1 LDRNNQKPIEA
12 VVQETLSQT
21 SAPAVETSIR
31 YEGWRVIFACF
42 VVATFAWGLGFYGHG
57 VYLAELQRTRGWP
70 TSLMSTATTMYYFT
84 GSMLVVYVADI
95 LQRLGPRLMLAA
107 GACCFSLAL
116 VGLAYISE
124 PWQLFA
130 VYLMMAVGW
139 MFASAG
145 ALTNVAGLWF
155 FQKRGLAISL
165 ALTGASFGGIIIT
178 PAMVAAI
185 SHWGFTAAMLGMAV
199 VTFVVLFAAIFI
211 CIGSPPSLLKPHT
224 GANPDLNK
232 PAGDVWTRKRA
243 LRSLQF
249 WTMTMPF
256 ALGIGAQ
263 VGFLVHQIAFLSPKI
278 GGLQA
283 ASYAVAVTTVLAIL
297 GRLAVGMVIDRLN
310 QRVVSAVSFSSQ
322 AVALL
327 IMMNS
332 DNVVVLFLAC
342 ALFGF
347 SVGNLITLPSLII
360 FREFGATSFGLLVGL
375 SIAIN
380 GVIYAFGPGAVG
392 WLRDFSGTYTAS
404 FTMCVGLQLLAAAII
419 LIPFRRAV

>member
-1 LDRNNQKPIEA
+1 M
-12 VVQETLSQT
+12 QEMLST
-21 SAPAVETSIR
+21 GSTPPVAETSIR

-95 LQRLGPRLMLAA
+95 MQRLGPRLMLSA
-107 GACCFSLAL
+107 GACCFTTAL
-116 VGLAYISE
+116 VGLAYISQ
-124 PWQLFA
+124 PWQLFV
-130 VYLMMAVGW
+130 VYLVMATGW

-178 PAMVAAI
+178 PAMVWMI
-185 SHWGFTAAMLGMAV
+185 SHWGFAAAMQSMAV
-199 VTFVVLFAAIFI
+199 ITLVVLVATVFL
-211 CIGSPPSLLKPHT
+211 CIGPPPAFAKLQGGAAGGAKSL
-224 GANPDLNK
+224 
-232 PAGDVWTRKRA
+232 AGEVWTRARA
-243 LRSLQF
+243 LRSVQF

-256 ALGIGAQ
+256 ALAIGAQ
-263 VGFLVHQIAFLSPKI
+263 VGFLVHQIAFLLPKI

-310 QRVVSAVSFSSQ
+310 QRVVSAVSFVSQ
-322 AVALL
+322 AIALL

-360 FREFGATSFGLLVGL
+360 FKEFGAASFGLLVGL
-375 SIAIN
+375 SVAIN

-392 WLRDFSGTYTAS
+392 WLRDFSGTYTVS
-404 FTMCVGLQLLAAAII
+404 FTMCIALQLLAAVII
-419 LIPFRRAV
+419 LIPFRSSAETAPP

>member
-1 LDRNNQKPIEA
+1 M
-12 VVQETLSQT
+12 QETPVSP
-21 SAPAVETSIR
+21 APVVAETSIH

-70 TSLMSTATTMYYFT
+70 TSLMSTATTVYYFT
-84 GSMLVVYVADI
+84 GSMLVIYVADI
-95 LQRLGPRLMLAA
+95 MRSLGPRLMLAA
-107 GACCFSLAL
+107 GACCFSTAL
-116 VGLAYISE
+116 VGLAYMQE
-124 PWQLFA
+124 PWQLFP
-130 VYLMMAVGW
+130 VYLVMATGW

-155 FQKRGLAISL
+155 FKKRGLAISL

-178 PAMVAAI
+178 PAMVAAVTY
-185 SHWGFTAAMLGMAV
+185 WGFTNAMLGMAV
-199 VTFVVLFAAIFI
+199 ITLAVLIVTIGV
-211 CIGSPPSLLKPHT
+211 CIGPPPVLIDT
-224 GANPDLNK
+224 NAG
-232 PAGDVWTRKRA
+232 PAGSPLSAGPWTRGQA

-263 VGFLVHQIAFLSPKI
+263 VGFLVHQIAFLMPKI

-283 ASYAVAVTTVLAIL
+283 ASYAVAVTTVLAIV

-310 QRVVSAVSFSSQ
+310 QRVVSAASFTSQ

-327 IMMNS
+327 IMMS
-332 DNVVVLFLAC
+332 TDNAAVLYLAC

-360 FREFGATSFGLLVGL
+360 FKEFGAASFGMLVGL
-375 SIAIN
+375 SVAIN

-404 FTMCVGLQLLAAAII
+404 FSMCIGLQLLAAVII
-419 LIPFRRAV
+419 LIPFRPRADAAPSL

>member
-1 LDRNNQKPIEA
+1 M
-12 VVQETLSQT
+12 QETLSPG
-21 SAPAVETSIR
+21 SPPAVAETSIR

-42 VVATFAWGLGFYGHG
+42 IVATFAWGLGFYGHG

-95 LQRLGPRLMLAA
+95 MQRLGPRLMLST

-116 VGLAYISE
+116 VGLAYISQ
-124 PWQLFA
+124 PWQLFV
-130 VYLMMAVGW
+130 VYLMMAAGW
-139 MFASAG
+139 MFASAA

-165 ALTGASFGGIIIT
+165 ALTGASFGGILIT
-178 PAMVAAI
+178 PAMVWMI
-185 SHWGFTAAMLGMAV
+185 SHWGFTTAMLSM
-199 VTFVVLFAAIFI
+199 AAITLAVLVTMIFV
-211 CIGSPPSLLKPHT
+211 CIGPPPAIFKPQP
-224 GANPDLNK
+224 GA
-232 PAGDVWTRKRA
+232 AGQAMAGQVWTRKRA
-243 LRSLQF
+243 LGSVQF

-263 VGFLVHQIAFLSPKI
+263 VGFLVHQIAFLMPKI

-332 DNVVVLFLAC
+332 DNPIVLFLAC

-360 FREFGATSFGLLVGL
+360 FKEFGASSFGLLVGL
-375 SIAIN
+375 SVAIN

-392 WLRDFSGTYTAS
+392 WLRDFSGTYTVS
-404 FTMCVGLQLLAAAII
+404 FTMCIVLQLLAAVII
-419 LIPFRRAV
+419 LIPFRSSADPALPS